1 MPYGKQFKKRLRFV
15 SDNLSYQ
22 MSLQHV
28 MMCHYVTL
36 YNDYLI
42 LAAQKSDFLKQER
55 IARVVC
61 KF

>member
-22 MSLQHV
+22 MSSQHV
-28 MMCHYVTL
+28 MICHYVTL